1 MRAGACACV
10 YVGMCVYI
18 CVCAHGCAHTH
29 TGELQLRGAT
39 SPPTRAP
46 EEMPRDPGFPD
57 R

>member
-10 YVGMCVYI
+10 YVGVCVCI